1 MPALNNLIDGLS
13 RLNLHIAGM
22 EYSLQSDHLLRS
34 PPTLRD
40 TMKESLLVLAEEN
53 SHLLARATG
62 VTVFSHWCLNPQ
74 EPARI
79 EDGKE
84 ALFLFEETFMYARKK
99 AFYTS
104 DEPTM
109 VDNILSGACV
119 LDGLPMRGMAN
130 SRCSS
135 TDTDDIPSSSK
146 GRFMARATTYFFLF
160 NVKLYTEQ
168 AMQLVDPFYRP
179 VREHKA
185 PGLKKWIPGLEQ
197 RLSLANAAAASADS
211 SRATESS
218 GSGSAAAAAEMAHGR
233 APAAAQIGCNLCTQ
247 VRVRKDLESGFS
259 FRFYRAFRS
268 CIQPNTK
275 QMKGAL
281 KISIALMLATVFGA
295 LDLKGDSHQVW
306 AATTVCYI
314 IGYHQGGAF
323 RIALQRFQGTTI
335 GAIFGYLAI
344 RGSGSQGFV
353 IMIVIT
359 LWTVCTNIVKHSKM
373 HGYSGGCAG
382 STAVGMMLGDPPE
395 DIQTYAVQKITQT
408 FIGVLSY
415 VLVELLVFPDRARN
429 LVKTE
434 LVHNIVRLRDAVA
447 EVVDMYTGARAG
459 CLECRHRRVDEITK
473 LERHLRKD
481 LDHQTHLQEEAGL
494 EPDLWWVPFPGDVYS
509 KIAAIQGRMLDLLV
523 FMLCC
528 LQASS
533 DEEYDDHMQM
543 LLEPLQI
550 SLTMLKDEVASTL
563 NLLHKLLDD
572 HSRKRPGMLERNC
585 CCCRVSVTFQTADD
599 LESSLSTSEPSEP
612 TMHPIRVLDNRRRTV
627 EGTPLTLKSSME
639 SFEHVYESVF
649 EEIIADS
656 KKQGGRIVNNSV
668 MLSISSLSFCLH
680 ALLRET
686 VELEKAVY
694 NLLQAEQPWSVLDF
708 WDAYAPN
715 RFWHRDSS
723 NQRPE

>member
-1 MPALNNLIDGLS
+1 
-13 RLNLHIAGM
+13 
-22 EYSLQSDHLLRS
+22 
-34 PPTLRD
+34 
-40 TMKESLLVLAEEN
+40 
-53 SHLLARATG
+53 
-62 VTVFSHWCLNPQ
+62 
-74 EPARI
+74 
-79 EDGKE
+79 
-84 ALFLFEETFMYARKK
+84 
-99 AFYTS
+99 
-104 DEPTM
+104 
-109 VDNILSGACV
+109 
-119 LDGLPMRGMAN
+119 
-130 SRCSS
+130 
-135 TDTDDIPSSSK
+135 
-146 GRFMARATTYFFLF
+146 
-160 NVKLYTEQ
+160 
-168 AMQLVDPFYRP
+168 MQLVDPFYRP

-185 PGLKKWIPGLEQ
+185 PALRKWIPGLEQ
-197 RLSLANAAAASADS
+197 RMSLAAAAES

-218 GSGSAAAAAEMAHGR
+218 GSGAAAEMVHGR
-233 APAAAQIGCNLCTQ
+233 APAAAQIVCNVCAQ
-247 VRVRKDLESGFS
+247 IRVRKALESGLS
-259 FRFYRAFRS
+259 FKCCRAFRS
-268 CIQPNTK
+268 CIRPNAK

-295 LDLKGDSHQVW
+295 LDLEGDSHQVW

-353 IMIVIT
+353 IIIVIT
-359 LWTVCTNIVKHSKM
+359 LWTVCTNIVKHSKI

-395 DIQTYAVQKITQT
+395 DVQTYAVQKITQT

-434 LVHNIVRLRDAVA
+434 LVHNIVRLRDTVA
-447 EVVDMYTGARAG
+447 EIVDVYTGARAG

-481 LDHQTHLQEEAGL
+481 LDHQAHLQEEAGL

-509 KIAAIQGRMLDLLV
+509 KIAAIQGRMLDLLL

-550 SLTMLKDEVASTL
+550 SLTILKDEVASTL

-572 HSRKRPGMLERNC
+572 RGKKRPGLLERNC
-585 CCCRVSVTFQTADD
+585 CCCRVSVTFQTAEDV
-599 LESSLSTSEPSEP
+599 ESSLRASENQEP
-612 TMHPIRVLDNRRRTV
+612 AMHPIRVLDNRRRTV
-627 EGTPLTLKSSME
+627 GGTPLTLKSTME

-649 EEIIADS
+649 EDIIADT
-656 KKQGGRIVNNSV
+656 KKHGGRIVSNSV

-715 RFWHRDSS
+715 RFWPRDS
-723 NQRPE
+723 NQQPE